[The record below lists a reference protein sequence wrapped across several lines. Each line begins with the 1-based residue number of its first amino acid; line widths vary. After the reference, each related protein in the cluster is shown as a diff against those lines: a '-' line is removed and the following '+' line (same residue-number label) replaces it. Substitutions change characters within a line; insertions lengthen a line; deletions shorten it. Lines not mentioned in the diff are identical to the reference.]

1 MEKAETA
8 KLPQTKADV
17 NAVRG
22 HGKIAPH
29 SFQCIFFETG
39 DLGLGD
45 ADHVGDLGLGL
56 SFEKAQRDD
65 MTLSVVQTFH
75 GFAEGEMFSPTSL
88 PYFFY
93 H

>member
-1 MEKAETA
+1 MSPGSKNGG
-8 KLPQTKADV
+8 LC
-17 NAVRG
+17 
-22 HGKIAPH
+22 GKIAPH
-29 SFQCIFFETG
+29 SFQSIFFEAG

-56 SFEKAQRDD
+56 TFEKAQRDD
-65 MTLSVVQTFH
+65 MTLSVVQTF
-75 GFAEGEMFSPTSL
+75 L